1 MQWQHGRLTRR
12 RARRERSW
20 SFGKSCRTWYSCW
33 FSEPWLMEK
42 CASHLR
48 LVTAVSDWVGVQH
61 GTKTRVASVVV
72 SRGVLGPEMTRD
84 ARVQLPGTIYLVLRS
99 CIWDVGSGPR
109 CGLVGTGLG
118 RLSFYYRSLLWVGLQ
133 VLARCHLHRHWGG
146 SRCSSAPHPNQRH
159 ARLCCSPEEATLQA
173 LVSALQRAL
182 WQPLWPTCSLRP
194 IRASRQ
200 GPKVS
205 TLGRASPSTHQAH
218 SKNQT
223 GRVH

>member
-1 MQWQHGRLTRR
+1 
-12 RARRERSW
+12 
-20 SFGKSCRTWYSCW
+20 
-33 FSEPWLMEK
+33 MEN

-72 SRGVLGPEMTRD
+72 SLGVLGPEMTRD

-133 VLARCHLHRHWGG
+133 VLARCHLHQYWGG
-146 SRCSSAPHPNQRH
+146 SR
-159 ARLCCSPEEATLQA
+159 
-173 LVSALQRAL
+173 
-182 WQPLWPTCSLRP
+182 
-194 IRASRQ
+194 
-200 GPKVS
+200 
-205 TLGRASPSTHQAH
+205 
-218 SKNQT
+218 
-223 GRVH
+223 